1 MSTEENKNKVRAAFD
16 EFISN
21 GDLSNAAEYVAPDYN
36 GYFTGGFPPIQGVEA
51 FKQFVT
57 VWVSA
62 FSERQVTIEDIVA
75 EGDKVAL
82 RTTFRGTHT
91 GELNGIPPTGR
102 QVEVTALNIFR
113 IVNGKAVEQRVVN
126 DDLGML
132 QQLGLAPAPGQ

>member
-1 MSTEENKNKVRAAFD
+1 VSTEENKNKVRAAFE
-16 EFISN
+16 EFIN
-21 GDLSNAAEYVAPDYN
+21 KGDLTNAAEYVAPDYT
-36 GYFTGGFPPIQGVEA
+36 GYFTGGFPPVQGIEA

-57 VWVSA
+57 QWVSA
-62 FSERQVTIEDIVA
+62 FSDREVTIEEMIA
-75 EGDKVAL
+75 EGEKVAL

-113 IVNGKAVEQRVVN
+113 LVNEKAVEQIVVN

-132 QQLGLAPAPGQ
+132 QQLGLVPAPGQ

>member
-1 MSTEENKNKVRAAFD
+1 
-16 EFISN
+16 
-21 GDLSNAAEYVAPDYN
+21 
-36 GYFTGGFPPIQGVEA
+36 
-51 FKQFVT
+51 
-57 VWVSA
+57 
-62 FSERQVTIEDIVA
+62 VTIEDIVA

-113 IVNGKAVEQRVVN
+113 MVNSKAVEQRVVN